1 MAQPDPAGT
10 TYGLTELPE
19 GSKLRSVTAV
29 PAEVA
34 GRRALRVELTDA
46 VTLKGQP
53 GVDYVDMP
61 TFVIIPGS
69 FTNGTIEV
77 DILSRLN
84 GKGPADARA
93 FAGVAYRV
101 TADAD
106 RFEAVYLRPLNGRK
120 ANPPSPRDQRAIQ
133 YFAYP
138 DWKFDR
144 LREQH
149 PGGLRG
155 GRRHRPRR
163 MDHARARHRP
173 HPADRD
179 RRWNR
184 NPDIERNQGRT
195 RRRRCRP
202 VRRHRQR
209 ILLLQPQDHTALS
222 GSPSVARTAGPNWS
236 RRGVAGVGRLKT
248 VRSCRVRVRAAPGWW

>member
-1 MAQPDPAGT
+1 MIMAQPDPAGT
-10 TYGLTELPE
+10 TYGVTELPE
-19 GSKLRSVTAV
+19 GSKLRSVTAI

-120 ANPPSPRDQRAIQ
+120 
-133 YFAYP
+133 
-138 DWKFDR
+138 
-144 LREQH
+144 
-149 PGGLRG
+149 
-155 GRRHRPRR
+155 
-163 MDHARARHRP
+163 
-173 HPADRD
+173 
-179 RRWNR
+179 
-184 NPDIERNQGRT
+184 RT
-195 RRRRCRP
+195 RPARVTSAPSSTSPTPTGSSTGCASSTRGTTRRAQTSAP
-202 VRRHRQR
+202 
-209 ILLLQPQDHTALS
+209 TN
-222 GSPSVARTAGPNWS
+222 GSRS
-236 RRGVAGVGRLKT
+236 RST
-248 VRSCRVRVRAAPGWW
+248 STTPG

>member
-1 MAQPDPAGT
+1 MAQPDPAAT

-34 GRRALRVELTDA
+34 RRRALRVELTDA
-46 VTLKGQP
+46 VTLKGKP

-77 DILSRLN
+77 NILSRLN

-93 FAGVAYRV
+93 FAGIAYRV

-106 RFEAVYLRPLNGRK
+106 RFEAVYLRPLNGQK

-144 LREQH
+144 LREQY
-149 PGGLRG
+149 PGDYETG
-155 GRRHRPRR
+155 
-163 MDHARARHRP
+163 
-173 HPADRD
+173 ADIG
-179 RRWNR
+179 
-184 NPDIERNQGRT
+184 PDEWIT
-195 RRRRCRP
+195 LTLD
-202 VRRHRQR
+202 
-209 ILLLQPQDHTALS
+209 IDHTRLTATVDGTETLTLS
-222 GSPSVARTAGPNWS
+222 ETTAPP
-236 RRGVAGVGRLKT
+236 VAGAVGLFVDIGSESFFSNLKIT
-248 VRSCRVRVRAAPGWW
+248 PR

>member
-1 MAQPDPAGT
+1 MAQPDPAAT

-46 VTLKGQP
+46 VTLKGKP

-77 DILSRLN
+77 NILSRLN

-93 FAGVAYRV
+93 FAGIAYRV

-106 RFEAVYLRPLNGRK
+106 RFEAVYLRPLNGQK

-144 LREQH
+144 LREQY
-149 PGGLRG
+149 PGDYETG
-155 GRRHRPRR
+155 
-163 MDHARARHRP
+163 
-173 HPADRD
+173 ADIG
-179 RRWNR
+179 
-184 NPDIERNQGRT
+184 PDEWIT
-195 RRRRCRP
+195 LTLD
-202 VRRHRQR
+202 
-209 ILLLQPQDHTALS
+209 IDHTRLTATVDGTETLTLS
-222 GSPSVARTAGPNWS
+222 ETTAPP
-236 RRGVAGVGRLKT
+236 VAGAVGLFVDIGSESFFSNLKIT
-248 VRSCRVRVRAAPGWW
+248 PR